1 MFDYHESEPPK
12 IYWLYVRAGVSD
24 IDRHEIYA
32 DKETARHEYESWKY
46 DSRLM
51 AAHGYVS
58 LTEMT
63 PDENG
68 KYIEARNFG
77 EHQW

>member
-12 IYWLYVRAGVSD
+12 IYWLDVRAGLSA
-24 IDRHEIYA
+24 IDRHEIYTN
-32 DKETARHEYESWKY
+32 KEKARHEYESWKY

-51 AAHGYVS
+51 AAHGHVS
-58 LTEMT
+58 LTEMA

-68 KYIEARNFG
+68 KYVVASELG
-77 EHQW
+77 DKQW